1 MFDKADNSDDVRLEQ
16 FKSDIKEL
24 QSKGVIVKLA
34 YGGEEWGNS
43 DISSKVCTI
52 LKNSSFCLRKCT
64 NILKIIG
71 R

>member
-16 FKSDIKEL
+16 FKSDIKDL

-43 DISSKVCTI
+43 DITNKVTTI
-52 LKNSSFCLRKCT
+52 LKNFP
-64 NILKIIG
+64 IYF
-71 R
+71 